1 MILGDACLRL
11 HGNNAYLQI
20 KQKDK
25 EFVYHLYNQFKS
37 IGIVGAPQIELQSII
52 KPSGNTRISYH
63 FMTYT
68 LSFFTVAYGHFIQNG
83 GLWPVQRDG
92 KNIKII
98 PHNIGEF
105 LTPIALAYWISGDG
119 SYCKRF
125 HFVVICTDSFTLTEV
140 NILRSALL
148 DNFGIDSTQILSG
161 NKAKDKFRIRI
172 PKREIPK
179 LQALVKDIMPPMTRY
194 RIGLPQNHSLPDS

>member
-37 IGIVGAPQIELQSII
+37 IGIVGAPPIELQSII

-63 FMTYT
+63 FVTYT
-68 LSFFTVAYGHFIQNG
+68 LSFFTELYSK
-83 GLWPVQRDG
+83 WYVQRDG
-92 KNIKII
+92 KNIKIV

-105 LTPIALAYWISGDG
+105 LTPIALAYWISGDAC
-119 SYCKRF
+119 YCKRF

-161 NKAKDKFRIRI
+161 NKAKDKFRIQFQNA
-172 PKREIPK
+172 KYLNYK
-179 LQALVKDIMPPMTRY
+179 L
-194 RIGLPQNHSLPDS
+194 S